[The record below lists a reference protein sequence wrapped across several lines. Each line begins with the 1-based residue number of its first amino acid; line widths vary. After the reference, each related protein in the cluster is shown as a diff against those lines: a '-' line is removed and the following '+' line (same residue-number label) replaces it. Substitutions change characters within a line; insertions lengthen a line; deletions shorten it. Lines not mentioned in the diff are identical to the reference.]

1 MKKTDYPVTHN
12 CNLSTREDD
21 RGQRVWQAV
30 QMADAGKFDEHD
42 RDERHLLD
50 CLERLEEV
58 LEEFAADSDAEAG
71 NTCRAAEEAVA
82 EALKATRVWFLDA
95 FRGAR
100 YDAPEARDAG
110 SLCEWQGIWPVIDR
124 DGNLTGAYSEGGEGE
139 LNVDDEA
146 MISVDEA
153 RAGGWQIDAD
163 EGRAEAPQ
171 PPTRKQI
178 AALQD
183 EAGAVGDDA
192 MVAICA
198 AALDGDPVALAA
210 AAQCIRDAAAQ
221 RDE

>member
-1 MKKTDYPVTHN
+1 MTKTDYPVAHN

-30 QMADAGKFDEHD
+30 QMADAGKFDQHD

-58 LEEFAADSDAEAG
+58 LEEFAIDDSAEAG

-95 FRGAR
+95 FKGER
-100 YDAPEARDAG
+100 YDAPQTRDG
-110 SLCEWQGIWPVIDR
+110 VSLCEWQNIWPVIDR
-124 DGNLTGAYSEGGEGE
+124 DGNLTGDYSEGDDH
-139 LNVDDEA
+139 LLVDNGEA

-153 RAGGWQIDAD
+153 RAGGWKIDAD
-163 EGRAEAPQ
+163 EGRAEAPE

-183 EAGAVGDDA
+183 EAAAAGDDA

-210 AAQCIRDAAAQ
+210 AAQCISDAAAQ

>member
-1 MKKTDYPVTHN
+1 MTKTDYPVTHN

-30 QMADAGKFDEHD
+30 QMADAGKFDQRD

-58 LEEFAADSDAEAG
+58 LEEFATDDSAEAG

-82 EALKATRVWFLDA
+82 EALKVTRVWFLDA
-95 FRGAR
+95 FKGER
-100 YDAPEARDAG
+100 YDAPQTRGAVA
-110 SLCEWQGIWPVIDR
+110 LCEWQNIWPVIDR
-124 DGNLTGAYSEGGEGE
+124 DGNLTGEYSEGDDH
-139 LNVDDEA
+139 LLVDHGEA

-153 RAGGWQIDAD
+153 RAGGWKIDAD
-163 EGRAEAPQ
+163 EGSAEAPE

-183 EAGAVGDDA
+183 EAAAAGDDA
-192 MVAICA
+192 MVTICA

-210 AAQCIRDAAAQ
+210 AAQCISDAAAQ
-221 RDE
+221 RDK

>member
-1 MKKTDYPVTHN
+1 MTKTDYPVTHN
-12 CNLSTREDD
+12 CNLSTRADD

-58 LEEFAADSDAEAG
+58 LEEFATDDSAEAG

-82 EALKATRVWFLDA
+82 GALKATRVWFLDT
-95 FRGAR
+95 FRGER
-100 YDAPEARDAG
+100 YDAPQTRDAV
-110 SLCEWQGIWPVIDR
+110 SLCEWQNIWPVIDR
-124 DGNLTGAYSEGGEGE
+124 DGNLTGEYSEGGEDE
-139 LNVDDEA
+139 LNVDNEA

-153 RAGGWQIDAD
+153 RAGGWKIDAD
-163 EGRAEAPQ
+163 EGSAEAPQ

-183 EAGAVGDDA
+183 EAAAAGDDA

>member
-1 MKKTDYPVTHN
+1 MTKTDYPVTHN

-58 LEEFAADSDAEAG
+58 LEEFAADDSAEAG

-82 EALKATRVWFLDA
+82 KALKVTRVWFLDA
-95 FRGAR
+95 FKGER
-100 YDAPEARDAG
+100 YDAPQTRDAV
-110 SLCEWQGIWPVIDR
+110 SLCEWQNIWPVIDR
-124 DGNLTGAYSEGGEGE
+124 DGNLTGEYSEGDDH
-139 LNVDDEA
+139 LLVDNGEA

-153 RAGGWQIDAD
+153 RAGGWKIDGD
-163 EGRAEAPQ
+163 EGSAEAPE
-171 PPTRKQI
+171 PPTREQI

-183 EAGAVGDDA
+183 EAAAAGDDA

-210 AAQCIRDAAAQ
+210 AAQCISDAAAQ

>member
-1 MKKTDYPVTHN
+1 
-12 CNLSTREDD
+12 
-21 RGQRVWQAV
+21 
-30 QMADAGKFDEHD
+30 MADAGKFNEHD

-58 LEEFAADSDAEAG
+58 LEEFAADDSAEAG
-71 NTCRAAEEAVA
+71 STCRAAEEAVA
-82 EALKATRVWFLDA
+82 EALKVTRVWFLDA
-95 FRGAR
+95 FKGER
-100 YDAPEARDAG
+100 YDAPQTRDAVAV
-110 SLCEWQGIWPVIDR
+110 CEWQGIWPVIDR
-124 DGNLTGAYSEGGEGE
+124 DGNLTGDYSEGDDH
-139 LNVDDEA
+139 LLVDNGEA

-153 RAGGWQIDAD
+153 RAGGWKIDAD
-163 EGRAEAPQ
+163 EGSAEAPE
-171 PPTRKQI
+171 PPTRTQI

-183 EAGAVGDDA
+183 EAAAAGDDA